1 MASCLIGRWQ
11 EKGRELIYLLID
23 QKGLELLQPWV
34 RYSEVESKI
43 DKYKVI
49 HIGPPDLSAVVH
61 NTQNEA
67 RP

>member
-1 MASCLIGRWQ
+1 M
-11 EKGRELIYLLID
+11 LID

-34 RYSEVESKI
+34 RYNEVESKI

-49 HIGPPDLSAVVH
+49 HVGPPGVSAVVH